1 MIVILSAFHR
11 IYTNKR
17 LRRFDDLFVERVWGN
32 LLFLNDFFLPF
43 IVDDRVFIDGSCLL
57 KTKYILLGK
66 KLIWTNELSSI
77 LRINIIK
84 PKLIWLLHHVIF
96 VSSIQ
101 RDVIA
106 ELASHNIWVNHWKVL
121 RVEFNVIRHIDLII
135 LRQLTIGVL
144 EILTLTD

>member
-1 MIVILSAFHR
+1 
-11 IYTNKR
+11 
-17 LRRFDDLFVERVWGN
+17 
-32 LLFLNDFFLPF
+32 
-43 IVDDRVFIDGSCLL
+43 VDDRVFIDGSCLL